1 MNYRN
6 RRDEFE
12 RWYRFGKERGWMEK
26 AADEVSSW
34 FGDEEAELRRRMD
47 QRENRYESDSDSDM
61 HRTEWDRPAVGGS
74 MYAGT
79 RYRAGGGRFD
89 NDYESGRSGQNMY
102 GQQRH
107 SGSNFNN
114 FNQGQYSG
122 RTQGQRYETPWSG
135 NNDYE
140 NEYQSGLYGR
150 GRESEFLNE
159 HGNHLGSTGQGRGSQ
174 NFGRRSGRGPK
185 NYKRSDDRISDD
197 LHEQLDRM
205 HHLDARDIDIEVKS
219 GEVTLKGTVTNR
231 FDKRAVEDVAEDI
244 FGVKN
249 VHNMIHVKSEFD
261 DENNQSFSTS
271 QSTQS
276 GALKR

>member
-47 QRENRYESDSDSDM
+47 QRDNRYENESDVDM
-61 HRTEWDRPAVGGS
+61 HRTEWDRPVVGGA

-79 RYRAGGGRFD
+79 RYRAGGSRFD
-89 NDYESGRSGQNMY
+89 NDYDSGRLSQSSF
-102 GQQRH
+102 GQQRQ
-107 SGSNFNN
+107 SGVNN
-114 FNQGQYSG
+114 FNQGQYGYGNRPS
-122 RTQGQRYETPWSG
+122 GQRYETPWSG
-135 NNDYE
+135 NGDYE

-150 GRESEFLNE
+150 GRESEFFSE
-159 HGNHLGSTGQGRGSQ
+159 SGNRLGSTGQGRNNQ
-174 NFGRRSGRGPK
+174 NNARRSGRGPK
-185 NYKRSDDRISDD
+185 NYKRSDERISDD

-205 HHLDARDIDIEVKS
+205 HHLDARDIDIEVKN

-249 VHNMIHVKSEFD
+249 VHNMIHVKSDLD
-261 DENNQSFSTS
+261 DEDNRSSSGT
-271 QSTQS
+271 QSTHTS
-276 GALKR
+276 TLKR